1 MDLTH
6 DAFSLKL
13 HYYHMCRGSTS
24 SCKKHMLFL
33 KDGSTWMAE
42 SLMFPLH
49 GLRAI
54 IEPFVVRSADFSK
67 SFFFWTLICQSLKPH
82 KKPFERKRGFSQVQ
96 I

>member
-67 SFFFWTLICQSLKPH
+67 SFFFLDLDLSI
-82 KKPFERKRGFSQVQ
+82 FETT
-96 I
+96 

>member
-1 MDLTH
+1 MIHFLSSFTIT
-6 DAFSLKL
+6 
-13 HYYHMCRGSTS
+13 MCAEGAHHPV
-24 SCKKHMLFL
+24 KKHMLFL

-67 SFFFWTLICQSLKPH
+67 SFFGP
-82 KKPFERKRGFSQVQ
+82 
-96 I
+96 